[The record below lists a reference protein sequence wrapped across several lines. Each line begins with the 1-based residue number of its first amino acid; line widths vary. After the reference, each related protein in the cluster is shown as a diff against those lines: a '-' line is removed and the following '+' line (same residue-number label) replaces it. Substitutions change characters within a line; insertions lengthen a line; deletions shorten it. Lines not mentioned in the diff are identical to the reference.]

1 MGKVYEVVNESLDSR
16 VTPLAYMYA
25 IKTVVTGVSFSLL
38 SGFSE
43 GVQNSILYKEGAL
56 VGVGLWG
63 ILMLVGGLGALI
75 GMLSKVSIAV
85 KASALLLFM
94 TWAFAAIEYGLGGYW
109 DWLFPL
115 AVIELLSC
123 GYLYLAA
130 SLGRLW
136 DYTPSNKE

>member
-1 MGKVYEVVNESLDSR
+1 MGKVYEVVDDSLDSR
-16 VTPLAYMYA
+16 VTPLAYIYA
-25 IKTVVTGVSFSLL
+25 IKTVLTGAYFSLL
-38 SGFSE
+38 SEFSE

-56 VGVGLWG
+56 VGVDLWG
-63 ILMLVGGLGALI
+63 TFMLVGGLGALI
-75 GMLSKVSIAV
+75 GMLTKVSIAV

-109 DWLFPL
+109 HWLFPL

-123 GYLYLAA
+123 GYLHLAA

-136 DYTPSNKE
+136 DYTPTRS